1 VVRDLEATCSY
12 RQRRWMDQFTARER
26 YRCIKPILD
35 GALSVTEAAQQTA
48 VSRQRLH
55 MWLARYH
62 EGGMAGL
69 ATRASVPK
77 TTPHAISPEVGGRI
91 CALRAEHPTWGPKK
105 LKAWLQKQ
113 EPRGDWPA
121 LSTIGDLL
129 QRRGLV
135 ATKRQRR
142 RRAKHAPR
150 SFQPA
155 VQPNDTWCMD
165 FKGHFALQ
173 RGGRCHPL
181 TTQDFVSRYLL
192 IAEALPS
199 EHDALM
205 WPVLERA
212 FVEYGLP
219 RTIRHDNGH
228 PFASPGPGGLS
239 RLSVRLIKLGIVV
252 ERTALAS
259 PSQNGKLERMHRVM
273 KAEVASPPEATMTA
287 QQRALERF
295 RREYNDERPHE
306 ALGLVTPASC
316 YEPSPRTYLGH
327 VPEIE
332 YGTDVTPRRIYSTG
346 VMKWRGHSIFVGAVL
361 GGELVSLRTVG
372 DGVLEMRFGNTFLGI
387 LDEALPAAGLIRN
400 REK

>member
-1 VVRDLEATCSY
+1 VA
-12 RQRRWMDQFTARER
+12 
-26 YRCIKPILD
+26 
-35 GALSVTEAAQQTA
+35 GALPRGWDGWASDARFRSEDDAA
-48 VSRQRLH
+48 RH
-55 MWLARYH
+55 LAR
-62 EGGMAGL
+62 GW
-69 ATRASVPK
+69 R
-77 TTPHAISPEVGGRI
+77 RI

-113 EPRGDWPA
+113 EPRGGWPA

-135 ATKRQRR
+135 APKRQRR

-165 FKGHFALQ
+165 FKGHFALR

-316 YEPSPRTYLGH
+316 YQPSPRTYLGH

-346 VMKWRGHSIFVGAVL
+346 VMKWRCSVPRKSRHSCARDSGGASARVGGHAATRRGAASRLARRSL
-361 GGELVSLRTVG
+361 GVCQPS
-372 DGVLEMRFGNTFLGI
+372 
-387 LDEALPAAGLIRN
+387 A
-400 REK
+400 